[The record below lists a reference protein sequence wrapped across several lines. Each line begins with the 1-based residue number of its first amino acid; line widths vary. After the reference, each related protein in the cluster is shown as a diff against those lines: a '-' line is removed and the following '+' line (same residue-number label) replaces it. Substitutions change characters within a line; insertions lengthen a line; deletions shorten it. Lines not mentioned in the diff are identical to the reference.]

1 MAKKYKS
8 RKTRRSRSKKGGRNP
23 ILGHETY
30 PTSGGGSWN
39 TSAPPGTLAAG
50 ASNFKSFLS
59 GFSHGSPSQNAGA
72 LNNFATT
79 GNGQGGAQS
88 GGGRSKRRGKK
99 AMKMSKKI
107 SPKSFDDSN
116 KGEQQMAQGLTQ
128 AQAQAQ
134 AAAMQQA
141 QAQQQTGGMFA
152 SFGSLLKEALVPLGL
167 LAAQQVYAKG
177 YGKKT
182 RKTRR

>member
-8 RKTRRSRSKKGGRNP
+8 RKMRRSRSKRGGRCP
-23 ILGHETY
+23 LLGHEKY
-30 PTSGGGSWN
+30 PFSDGPEWKA
-39 TSAPPGTLAAG
+39 SAPPGTTADVSSAY
-50 ASNFKSFLS
+50 KTFLG
-59 GFSHGSPSQNAGA
+59 GFSQGSPSQNAAA
-72 LNNFATT
+72 LDSFART
-79 GNGQGGAQS
+79 GPGQGGAQS

-107 SPKSFDDSN
+107 APKSFDDSN
-116 KGEQQMAQGLTQ
+116 KGEQQMAQGMTQ

-167 LAAQQVYAKG
+167 LAAQQVYSKS
-177 YGKKT
+177 YGRKT
-182 RKTRR
+182 RKSRK